1 MKRIFSILGLAL
13 LLAII
18 TSNAFAQT
26 APPPP
31 PPPNPGNSSPGP
43 VGGSAALE
51 GGLALL
57 VLMAASYGVIKY
69 IKKEAPAE
77 SEIN

>member
-1 MKRIFSILGLAL
+1 MKRIFSILGLTIFL
-13 LLAII
+13 TIF
-18 TSNAFAQT
+18 TSNAFTQT
-26 APPPP
+26 PPPP

-57 VLMAASYGVIKY
+57 VLMAVSYGVIKY
-69 IKKEAPAE
+69 MKKQTPAE
-77 SEIN
+77 TEIN